1 MSQEEKKEVV
11 NDSALENQEVEASSK
26 NDVSDET
33 SKVDESSIENE
44 VKEEV
49 NDDSLKT
56 VEEELIKEEVQEEIV
71 VEEAKN
77 TDSKND
83 KEKPVVK
90 EEKKEDS
97 NSSFESDIQFFE
109 LEPITDPDEAVRLIN
124 ESRVSFTEFHKKTMK
139 NSKLLQI
146 IFLIVVAGAIFV
158 ASFYPAMLTITI
170 ALVSVY
176 FIMMFFQTR
185 RTRNKM
191 NEIVEEYIVRYGL
204 LIDSYVYGNNYMLK
218 DVRLAY
224 KYKIE
229 MDEVIKNDIYKDVLK
244 TQSRDYIK
252 GKVLGV
258 NFYCSDVSFKTGTSP
273 KDKNC
278 KVPAVGKMYK
288 FNLKLKNEGKIV
300 IYLSK
305 TKEGKPTNLDGL
317 EEVKVKNLDERFEV
331 YASSQEITKV
341 ITSSLANVLSSFEI
355 NDDLVDLVINISDKA
370 TYVLLS
376 YSDKIMVIPYEKPYE
391 KESLLQYHTDAMNVV
406 SIVNSLVNSKKMS
419 KF

>member
-252 GKVLGV
+252 GKVLV
-258 NFYCSDVSFKTGTSP
+258 V
-273 KDKNC
+273 
-278 KVPAVGKMYK
+278 MYM
-288 FNLKLKNEGKIV
+288 
-300 IYLSK
+300 IY
-305 TKEGKPTNLDGL
+305 KE
-317 EEVKVKNLDERFEV
+317 
-331 YASSQEITKV
+331 
-341 ITSSLANVLSSFEI
+341 
-355 NDDLVDLVINISDKA
+355 ISNK
-370 TYVLLS
+370 
-376 YSDKIMVIPYEKPYE
+376 
-391 KESLLQYHTDAMNVV
+391 
-406 SIVNSLVNSKKMS
+406 
-419 KF
+419 